1 MELELKELAD
11 KIGWVD
17 CISYEEGDYYYVL
30 QDEVPSVKMLC
41 KKMIQLYLF
50 GILILLVCLLHI

>member
-41 KKMIQLYLF
+41 KKK
-50 GILILLVCLLHI
+50 